1 MPRRA
6 SMPPPQPLGAEEAV
20 RRPFFFFCGWGLL
33 TLVDAGK
40 HCFPSPSDVSLPIPK
55 LRGRFFKMFSS
66 LSPSFFL
73 VLVAVGG
80 ARAALTGAP
89 NSPTPP
95 PRASTAV
102 TARVRQ
108 VGHPRLPT
116 HNMSTEAPPA
126 AHRPVGT
133 HNSHPRFVSGWL
145 VTAPRAIPR
154 RTLSGTPGAPVAAR
168 NPPGRP
174 ASAARAGHR
183 SAHHLALRFPLS
195 LSHRENG
202 ALFVVALK
210 TATSGM
216 AAPRLPPVLF
226 FFFIPRLIYICFP
239 FAAAALTFAV
249 APSAAP
255 AVGATP
261 AKSSGATVA

>member
-1 MPRRA
+1 
-6 SMPPPQPLGAEEAV
+6 
-20 RRPFFFFCGWGLL
+20 
-33 TLVDAGK
+33 
-40 HCFPSPSDVSLPIPK
+40 
-55 LRGRFFKMFSS
+55 MFSS

-116 HNMSTEAPPA
+116 HNMSTEARPA

-133 HNSHPRFVSGWL
+133 HNSHPRLVSGWL

-154 RTLSGTPGAPVAAR
+154 RTLSGTPGEPVAAR

-195 LSHRENG
+195 LSHRESG

-210 TATSGM
+210 TATPGM

-226 FFFIPRLIYICFP
+226 FFFHSPSHLHLLPLRGGCLDLCSRPLGRPRGGCDARQVLWRNGR
-239 FAAAALTFAV
+239 V
-249 APSAAP
+249 
-255 AVGATP
+255 VDG
-261 AKSSGATVA
+261 